1 MQSNRYRVSSWSLRS
16 KQTAECQTAV
26 PAQVCWPSLVGILS
40 CWPTSADISISQPLA
55 VNRPDSFLLDDD
67 SLLTRLTDTYK
78 VNFIRSVFFPPPP
91 LCRGVKNSY
100 LSNTPS
106 RCCCCCCHG
115 FTASLYYRGY
125 CLLRTLTV
133 SWQGM
138 SSCSWSQRT
147 QDLAAAW
154 GFRQLSPHFF
164 QFVLL
169 SPACSRI
176 RLWHTFVFCWCFFN
190 TVSLLGSKWL
200 SRSIQGLAVNTCW
213 WIPTAS
219 FYE

>member
-78 VNFIRSVFFPPPP
+78 VNFIRSVFFPSSSLPRGKGFVSVQYSEP
-91 LCRGVKNSY
+91 LLLLLLPWFHCFTILPGVLSFKNSNCVLTGY
-100 LSNTPS
+100 VFLFVITEDSGPCCSLRFQAALST
-106 RCCCCCCHG
+106 
-115 FTASLYYRGY
+115 FFFSLFYFPLHAVGY
-125 CLLRTLTV
+125 DFGIHL
-133 SWQGM
+133 
-138 SSCSWSQRT
+138 SSA
-147 QDLAAAW
+147 D
-154 GFRQLSPHFF
+154 
-164 QFVLL
+164 V
-169 SPACSRI
+169 
-176 RLWHTFVFCWCFFN
+176 FFN